1 MVLAVSQEARR
12 PRERRRI
19 KESAMRRLIRRLV
32 RVQTVAVLVIA
43 WLAGA
48 LGLGLA
54 TGAGAVP
61 TVALMALGPL
71 LGGVLLLIRHNL
83 ELASRIGNLD
93 VRTQRTLDSVRQVGA
108 GLDKELKKEIRQT
121 FRQLEALQNLNA
133 MLPASDVL
141 PATRVWAAS
150 PDLLVVLVDLV
161 ITGRPSL
168 IVECGS
174 GASTLWLA
182 LAMRR
187 FKIDGRIIALEHDPV
202 FGGKTRDLLAR
213 HDVGDLAE
221 VRDAPLESFS
231 LDGETYLW
239 YARRAWE
246 DLTGIDLLFVDGPP
260 AATGHQARYP
270 ALPLLSGSLSPVATA
285 VLDDL
290 VVPDMQKVLQLWL
303 DAYPDFSS
311 EILPLEKQAA
321 VLRRTC
327 AGRLSL
333 EASPLLPDLQ
343 HDLSAGVLVG
353 DPAQRLARLLQ
364 RQHRRDLGAQRAGLD
379 QAAQCLQPL
388 AADVG

>member
-1 MVLAVSQEARR
+1 M
-12 PRERRRI
+12 
-19 KESAMRRLIRRLV
+19 RRLV
-32 RVQTVAVLVIA
+32 RQFVRIETVAVLVTA

-61 TVALMALGPL
+61 TVALMTLGLL
-71 LGGVLLLIRHNL
+71 LGGLLLLLRHSL
-83 ELASRIGNLD
+83 DLASRIGNLAGESK
-93 VRTQRTLDSVRQVGA
+93 RTLDTVRRVGP
-108 GLDKELKKEIRQT
+108 DVKQEIKQEIRKEIRQT
-121 FRQLEALQNLNA
+121 FRQMEALQNLTA
-133 MLPASDVL
+133 LLPANDLL
-141 PATRVWAAS
+141 PATRGWAAS
-150 PDLLVVLVDLV
+150 PDLLMVLVDLV
-161 ITGRPSL
+161 ISERPSL
-168 IVECGS
+168 VVECGS

-187 FKIDGRIIALEHDPV
+187 FGIDGRIVALDHDPV

-213 HDVGDLAE
+213 HDVRDLAE

-231 LDGETYLW
+231 LDGETYSW

-260 AATGHQARYP
+260 ATTGHQARYP

-290 VVPDMQKVLQLWL
+290 IVPDMQKVLRLWL

-321 VLRRTC
+321 VLRR
-327 AGRLSL
+327 S
-333 EASPLLPDLQ
+333 
-343 HDLSAGVLVG
+343 
-353 DPAQRLARLLQ
+353 
-364 RQHRRDLGAQRAGLD
+364 
-379 QAAQCLQPL
+379 
-388 AADVG
+388 